1 MTRQLRYVERADF
14 VVQQSIYTCLTSRMI
29 GDFRSA
35 CISVL
40 KQTSGIFHKVTQHV
54 LAKWSIKEPRFT
66 IGNMPLWYHCQKE
79 GWVFFFTICWSFANK
94 RFVYCYRTLLR
105 TSLVCTRIEC
115 PLMRVAS
122 FAGSCF
128 ASPVLVLLPRS
139 LSHSKYFLPLL
150 SVHSLISP
158 KHSFLDSSLAL

>member
-54 LAKWSIKEPRFT
+54 LAKWSIKEPRLPSEICLSGT
-66 IGNMPLWYHCQKE
+66 IAKKKGE
-79 GWVFFFTICWSFANK
+79 FS
-94 RFVYCYRTLLR
+94 
-105 TSLVCTRIEC
+105 S
-115 PLMRVAS
+115 
-122 FAGSCF
+122 
-128 ASPVLVLLPRS
+128 
-139 LSHSKYFLPLL
+139 LL
-150 SVHSLISP
+150 SAGLLLTNVSYIATGHC
-158 KHSFLDSSLAL
+158 